1 VNIAVVSAFRSAEPS
16 PNGVQRGPSSI
27 HRMAPGCPSL
37 PTTISSLQHHISSLP
52 ATHDVAETIKESACI
67 SSANLADNAGQTA
80 APDAAFSHLCGVG
93 SAAAAAG
100 NAETSH
106 ANSRSQSGLLL
117 STGLH
122 GASRSGLGHDD
133 LQLASV
139 PDASS
144 TCSEPRSGHSPV
156 QHAAQHDRV
165 AGKADGAMKPQAA
178 HVQPCSSV
186 LQSLSLFDE
195 AEHCRH
201 RQATKAAKHA
211 YMPQEQQR
219 MWKAKSQAGN
229 LGLLPTWLQAESH
242 P

>member
-1 VNIAVVSAFRSAEPS
+1 MSAFRSADPV
-16 PNGVQRGPSSI
+16 PNGMQRGPSSM
-27 HRMAPGCPSL
+27 HKMAPGCPSL
-37 PTTISSLQHHISSLP
+37 PTTTSSLQHHISSLP

-67 SSANLADNAGQTA
+67 SSATLADNAGQTA
-80 APDAAFSHLCGVG
+80 APDAAFSHLCGAG
-93 SAAAAAG
+93 LAAADAAR

-106 ANSRSQSGLLL
+106 ANSMSQSGMLL
-117 STGLH
+117 STVLH
-122 GASRSGLGHDD
+122 GATNSGLGHDN
-133 LQLASV
+133 LQVAGV

-144 TCSEPRSGHSPV
+144 KSFEPRSSHSPV
-156 QHAAQHDRV
+156 QHAAQHNMV

-211 YMPQEQQR
+211 YMSQEQQR

-229 LGLLPTWLQAESH
+229 LGTLPTWLQAESH